1 VVSCDRGG
9 ASGSVVARWAQPEDA
24 LPPCRHS
31 SSCFPR
37 SEAIPRMRAMN
48 KSEEERSNGHYDS
61 MDKKVRT
68 QRERERERERKIKT
82 ARGHKASRKARLAR
96 FRETVSIRL
105 SSGLNLTGSKFGS
118 RVIFTS
124 PGQRK

>member
-1 VVSCDRGG
+1 MVYQRTADGSAAVVSCDRGG

-48 KSEEERSNGHYDS
+48 KSEEERSNG
-61 MDKKVRT
+61 RAIT
-68 QRERERERERKIKT
+68 ILWTRR
-82 ARGHKASRKARLAR
+82 
-96 FRETVSIRL
+96 
-105 SSGLNLTGSKFGS
+105 
-118 RVIFTS
+118 
-124 PGQRK
+124 